1 MSTLNYTIL
10 MNHCIFFMIV
20 LLNLNSSKYLI
31 KKIFCD
37 TSEIIDTLLEIIK
50 LTGKSKFLKIKK
62 ILCHL
67 FFDEYIEKIFTN
79 YNLLDLYILNNS
91 KFTQDNTEI
100 IDKYSN
106 NFYMNI
112 LNSITYLNMTYN
124 NLNEKKLLSEGE
136 ERSISI

>member
-91 KFTQDNTEI
+91 CI
-100 IDKYSN
+100 C
-106 NFYMNI
+106 
-112 LNSITYLNMTYN
+112 
-124 NLNEKKLLSEGE
+124 
-136 ERSISI
+136 